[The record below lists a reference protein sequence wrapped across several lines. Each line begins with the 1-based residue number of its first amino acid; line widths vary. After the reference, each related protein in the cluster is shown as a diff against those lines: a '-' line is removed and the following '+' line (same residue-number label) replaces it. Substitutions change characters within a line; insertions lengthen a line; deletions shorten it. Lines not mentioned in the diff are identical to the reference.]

1 MHARKL
7 GGVSYG
13 GPAVPAAN
21 TESEATDSELDVD
34 SRSAARSAS
43 VSDDRDARFESLE
56 EGWA

>member
-43 VSDDRDARFESLE
+43 VSDDRDARF
-56 EGWA
+56 